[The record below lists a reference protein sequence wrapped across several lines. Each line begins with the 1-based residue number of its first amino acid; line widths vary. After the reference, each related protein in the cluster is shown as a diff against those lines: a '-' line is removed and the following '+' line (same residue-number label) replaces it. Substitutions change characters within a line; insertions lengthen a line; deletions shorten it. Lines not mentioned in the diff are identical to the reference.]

1 MPPTISP
8 PRTPWHSLPKDTNSH
23 NRVIKFTNARVFLKG
38 KFRREDLWVR
48 DGRVID
54 PASRFWEAAT
64 FSEYA
69 CDLIVDCEGHILCP
83 GFIDIQCNGELAPFS
98 LGLVSLMLLP
108 GIPFPLDFRAVLPG
122 RKYKATSI
130 GRLFSHPPLPPL
142 KTPFPHSQ
150 APLAWTTRTPS

>member
-1 MPPTISP
+1 
-8 PRTPWHSLPKDTNSH
+8 
-23 NRVIKFTNARVFLKG
+23 VIKFTNARVFLKG

-83 GFIDIQCNGELAPFS
+83 GFIDLQCNGELGTSTHRLPLGWTSLSLFFSVSFCQRVSSLDSLDNGAISFS
-98 LGLVSLMLLP
+98 L
-108 GIPFPLDFRAVLPG
+108 F
-122 RKYKATSI
+122 T
-130 GRLFSHPPLPPL
+130 
-142 KTPFPHSQ
+142 
-150 APLAWTTRTPS
+150 

>member
-1 MPPTISP
+1 MPPLSP
-8 PRTPWHSLPKDTNSH
+8 LKTPWHSLPKDTNSH

-83 GFIDIQCNGELAPFS
+83 GFIDLQCNG
-98 LGLVSLMLLP
+98 
-108 GIPFPLDFRAVLPG
+108 
-122 RKYKATSI
+122 
-130 GRLFSHPPLPPL
+130 
-142 KTPFPHSQ
+142 
-150 APLAWTTRTPS
+150 

>member
-1 MPPTISP
+1 MPPLSP
-8 PRTPWHSLPKDTNSH
+8 PKTPWHSLPKDTNSH

-83 GFIDIQCNGELAPFS
+83 GFIDLQCNGEFGDLISSSPSGLDLSLSFS
-98 LGLVSLMLLP
+98 LFPFAAYIFLRFLECLKPPVFLL
-108 GIPFPLDFRAVLPG
+108 
-122 RKYKATSI
+122 
-130 GRLFSHPPLPPL
+130 
-142 KTPFPHSQ
+142 
-150 APLAWTTRTPS
+150 